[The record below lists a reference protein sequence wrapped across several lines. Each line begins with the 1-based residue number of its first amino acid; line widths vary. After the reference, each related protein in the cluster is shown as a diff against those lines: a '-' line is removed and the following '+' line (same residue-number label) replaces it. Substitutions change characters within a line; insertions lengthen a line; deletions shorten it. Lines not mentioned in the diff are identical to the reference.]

1 MERPATA
8 PSNVTLVV
16 LGKAL
21 GAHGTRG
28 EAARSLDGRR
38 AGQPDASAAG
48 RARATAAR
56 IQPHAGTKSNAVAP
70 GRGGEVRV
78 EFRGIETR
86 EAAAALSGLLVLGD
100 ASHLEPLPA
109 GEHYWYEWIGCAVEA
124 SDGRKLGTVRE
135 LWETGAHDVL
145 VVEDETGRQLLL
157 PAAGALLREVDVAGR
172 RIVIEVPAGL
182 LDPL

>member
-1 MERPATA
+1 MQRPLKA

-28 EAARSLDGRR
+28 ELRVRWMGDGPGNLMRAPRIALGESSEDPAARWYEV
-38 AGQPDASAAG
+38 
-48 RARATAAR
+48 
-56 IQPHAGTKSNAVAP
+56 KAVAP

-78 EFRGIETR
+78 EVRGIETR
-86 EAAAALSGLLVLGD
+86 EAAAALAGLLVLGD
-100 ASHLEPLPA
+100 SSHLEPLPA

-124 SDGRKLGTVRE
+124 SDGRKLGIVKE
-135 LWETGAHDVL
+135 LWEAGAHDVL
-145 VVEDETGRQLLL
+145 VVEDEAGRQLLL

>member
-1 MERPATA
+1 MERPLTA

-28 EAARSLDGRR
+28 EVRVRWMGDGPGNLMRAPRVALGQGSEDPAARWYE
-38 AGQPDASAAG
+38 
-48 RARATAAR
+48 
-56 IQPHAGTKSNAVAP
+56 IEAVAP

-124 SDGRKLGTVRE
+124 SDGRKLGIVKE

-145 VVEDETGRQLLL
+145 VVEDEAGRQLLL
-157 PAAGALLREVDVAGR
+157 PAVVLMELGGAAAR
-172 RIVIEVPAGL
+172 RRVVIEV
-182 LDPL
+182 

>member
-1 MERPATA
+1 MA
-8 PSNVTLVV
+8 LVV
-16 LGKAL
+16 IGKAL

-28 EAARSLDGRR
+28 EVRVRVLGDGPGNLMRAPRVALGVGNEDPAARWYEV
-38 AGQPDASAAG
+38 
-48 RARATAAR
+48 
-56 IQPHAGTKSNAVAP
+56 IEVAP

-78 EFRGIETR
+78 LLEGVESR

-100 ASHLEPLPA
+100 SSHFEALPE

-135 LWETGAHDVL
+135 LLETGAHDVL
-145 VVEDETGRQLLL
+145 VVEDATGRDLLL
-157 PAAGALLREVDVAGR
+157 PAAGALLREVDVVGR
-172 RIVIEVPAGL
+172 RIVIEVPEGL